1 MQIILTILFI
11 IAALW
16 LWSKS
21 NQKKYAQKEG
31 SNSNMALFKTQEEKQ
46 QAQNNRIYQAMVRYG
61 VDDLSDPKDMQAI
74 QNIVNSLAGSSLM
87 EVGSLMAGNEA
98 IMNRVNAQYSK
109 AIFEQNFIIIRQLER
124 LNRNL
129 ETQTSPE
136 G

>member
-129 ETQTSPE
+129 ENMK
-136 G
+136 

>member
-1 MQIILTILFI
+1 MMQIILTILFI

-31 SNSNMALFKTQEEKQ
+31 SGSNMALFKTQEEKQ
-46 QAQNNRIYQAMVRYG
+46 QAQNNKIYQTMVRYG

-87 EVGSLMAGNEA
+87 EVGSLMAGTEA

-129 ETQTSPE
+129 ENMK
-136 G
+136 

>member
-1 MQIILTILFI
+1 MMQIILTILFI

-21 NQKKYAQKEG
+21 NQKKNAQKEG
-31 SNSNMALFKTQEEKQ
+31 SDSNMALFKTQEEKQ
-46 QAQNNRIYQAMVRYG
+46 QAQNNKIYQAMVRYG

-74 QNIVNSLAGSSLM
+74 QNIVNSLVGSSLM
-87 EVGSLMAGNEA
+87 EVGSLMAGTEA

-124 LNRNL
+124 INRNL
-129 ETQTSPE
+129 ENMK
-136 G
+136 

>member
-1 MQIILTILFI
+1 MMQIILTILFI

-31 SNSNMALFKTQEEKQ
+31 SGSNMALFKTQEEKQ
-46 QAQNNRIYQAMVRYG
+46 QAQNNKIYQAMVRYG

-87 EVGSLMAGNEA
+87 EVGSLMAGTEA

-124 LNRNL
+124 LNRSL
-129 ETQTSPE
+129 ENMK
-136 G
+136 

>member
-31 SNSNMALFKTQEEKQ
+31 SGSNMALFKTQEEKQ
-46 QAQNNRIYQAMVRYG
+46 QAQNNKIYQAMVRYG

-87 EVGSLMAGNEA
+87 EVGSLMAGTEA

-129 ETQTSPE
+129 ENMK
-136 G
+136 

>member
-16 LWSKS
+16 LWNKS

-129 ETQTSPE
+129 ENMK
-136 G
+136 

>member
-31 SNSNMALFKTQEEKQ
+31 SGSNMALFKTQEEKQ
-46 QAQNNRIYQAMVRYG
+46 QAQNNKIYQAMVRYG

-87 EVGSLMAGNEA
+87 EVGSLMAGTEA

-124 LNRNL
+124 LNRSL
-129 ETQTSPE
+129 ENMK
-136 G
+136 

>member
-1 MQIILTILFI
+1 MMQIILTILFI

-31 SNSNMALFKTQEEKQ
+31 SGSNMALFKTQEEIQ
-46 QAQNNRIYQAMVRYG
+46 QAQNNKIYQAMVRYG

-87 EVGSLMAGNEA
+87 EVGSLMAGTEA

-129 ETQTSPE
+129 ENMK
-136 G
+136 